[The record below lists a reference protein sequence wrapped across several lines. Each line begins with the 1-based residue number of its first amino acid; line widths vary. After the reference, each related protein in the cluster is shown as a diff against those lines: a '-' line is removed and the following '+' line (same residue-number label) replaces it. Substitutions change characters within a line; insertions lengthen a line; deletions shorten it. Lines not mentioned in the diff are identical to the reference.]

1 MPRHVPLAVCLC
13 CLTILLLLVH
23 ITLRDDYANLF
34 ALGTSLRG
42 TARNVSTTEQSGN
55 PKLPPSRC
63 LVIAST
69 AEQDTSWVET
79 QLGNEVGLSKR
90 IYVVDNASSEF
101 SVPLNKGHE
110 AMVYLT
116 YIIDE
121 YDKLSEITLFLH
133 AHQFSWH
140 NNDLLDRDAA
150 EMIRRLI
157 PGYVIRNGY
166 VNLRCHHEP
175 GCPSHI
181 FPHEPSP
188 DPAYPEIAV
197 MGLAWT
203 EIFPGELVPT
213 SLAQPCCAQMA
224 VSRDT
229 ILALP
234 RQRYVDLRDWL
245 LQTPPG
251 DELSGRIFEYL
262 WQYIWG
268 HTYEYCPSQSI
279 CYCDGY
285 GVCFGGEEQ
294 YATYDTLRHIA
305 ENMDNTLK
313 ARAIDEMPDG
323 EGIVPRDTLLK
334 SKESIEGRL
343 GSWKSSAIMRGTDPR
358 NRALEAGRSWTAT
371 DYPISIADR

>member
-1 MPRHVPLAVCLC
+1 MILHMPHHIPLIVCLC
-13 CLTILLLLVH
+13 CFAVILFMAF
-23 ITLRDDYANLF
+23 IPLRDDSTTLSMLRT
-34 ALGTSLRG
+34 ALGGTSHNMPTIG
-42 TARNVSTTEQSGN
+42 KHEDSG
-55 PKLPPSRC
+55 LPPSRC

-79 QLGNEVGLSKR
+79 ELGNELGLSKR

-116 YIIDE
+116 HIIDE
-121 YDKLSEITLFLH
+121 YDNLSEITLFLH

-157 PGYVIRNGY
+157 PDYVKRSGY

-181 FPHEPSP
+181 FPHEPNP
-188 DPAYPEIAV
+188 DPEHPEIAV

-224 VSRDT
+224 VTRDA
-229 ILALP
+229 ILALS
-234 RQRYVDLRDWL
+234 RQRYVDLRNWL
-245 LQTPPG
+245 LQTPLSDG
-251 DELSGRIFEYL
+251 LSGRVFEYI

-268 HTYEYCPSQSI
+268 HTYEYCPSQSV

-294 YATYDTLRHIA
+294 YATYDTLRHIT
-305 ENMDNTLK
+305 ENMDTTLK
-313 ARAIDEMPDG
+313 MRMLDEVPGSGD
-323 EGIVPRDTLLK
+323 IAPRDTLLK
-334 SKESIEGRL
+334 SKESVERRL
-343 GSWKSSAIMRGTDPR
+343 EAWKSSAIMRGTNPSH
-358 NRALEAGRSWTAT
+358 RALEAGR
-371 DYPISIADR
+371 P

>member
-1 MPRHVPLAVCLC
+1 MPRHLPLAVCLC
-13 CLTILLLLVH
+13 CLTILLLMVY
-23 ITLRDDYANLF
+23 ITLRDDYANLS
-34 ALGTSLRG
+34 AHGTFLRG
-42 TARNVSTTEQSGN
+42 TARNVSTTKQSEN
-55 PKLPPSRC
+55 AKLPPSRC

-116 YIIDE
+116 YIINE
-121 YDKLSEITLFLH
+121 YDNLSDITLFLH

-181 FPHEPSP
+181 FPHEPSA

-197 MGLAWT
+197 MG
-203 EIFPGELVPT
+203 ELVPS

-224 VSRDT
+224 VSRDA
-229 ILALP
+229 ILALS
-234 RQRYVDLRDWL
+234 RQRYIDLRDWL
-245 LQTPPG
+245 LQTPLG

-268 HTYEYCPSQSI
+268 HTHEYCPSQSV

-313 ARAIDEMPDG
+313 TRAIDEMPDD
-323 EGIVPRDTLLK
+323 EGIVPRDTLLR
-334 SKESIEGRL
+334 SKESIEERL
-343 GSWKSSAIMRGTDPR
+343 GSWMSSAIMRGTDPR
-358 NRALEAGRSWTAT
+358 NRALEAGRPWTAT
-371 DYPISIADR
+371 DYPISIADH

>member
-1 MPRHVPLAVCLC
+1 MPRQIPLAVCLC
-13 CLTILLLLVH
+13 CFTVLLLMLS
-23 ITLRDDYANLF
+23 ISLRDDYANLS
-34 ALGTSLRG
+34 ALDTYLRG
-42 TARNVSTTEQSGN
+42 TAQNVSTTDKSENTG
-55 PKLPPSRC
+55 PPPSRS

-69 AEQDTSWVET
+69 AEQDTSWVEA
-79 QLGNEVGLSKR
+79 QLGTELGLSKR

-121 YDKLSEITLFLH
+121 YDNLSEITLFLH
-133 AHQFSWH
+133 AHRFSWH
-140 NNDLLDRDAA
+140 NNDLLNRDAA

-181 FPHEPSP
+181 FPHEPNP
-188 DPAYPEIAV
+188 DPEYPEIEV
-197 MGLAWT
+197 MGHAWT

-224 VSRDT
+224 VSRDA
-229 ILALP
+229 ILALS
-234 RQRYVDLRDWL
+234 RRRYIDLRGWL
-245 LQTPPG
+245 LRTSLG
-251 DELSGRIFEYL
+251 DELSGRVFEYI

-268 HTYEYCPSQSI
+268 HAYEYCPSQSV

-285 GVCFGGEEQ
+285 GICFGGEEQ
-294 YATYDTLRHIA
+294 YGTYETLKHIA
-305 ENMDNTLK
+305 KNMDSTLK
-313 ARAIDEMPDG
+313 MRAPDG
-323 EGIVPRDTLLK
+323 VLDVDGIASGDTLLK
-334 SKESIEGRL
+334 SKESIEVRL
-343 GSWKSSAIMRGTDPR
+343 ESWKSSAIIRGTNPES
-358 NRALEAGRSWTAT
+358 RALEAGRPWTAT
-371 DYPISIADR
+371 

>member
-1 MPRHVPLAVCLC
+1 MIPHISRHPLLSISLC
-13 CLTILLLLVH
+13 CFTILLLMIL
-23 ITLRDDYANLF
+23 IPLRKDLTILS
-34 ALGTSLRG
+34 ALGSSLQEA
-42 TARNVSTTEQSGN
+42 ARNLSTTDKPEKSG
-55 PKLPPSRC
+55 LPLSRC

-69 AEQDTSWVET
+69 AEQDTSWVNI
-79 QLGNEVGLSKR
+79 QLGNEVGLTKR

-101 SVPLNKGHE
+101 TVPLNKGHE

-121 YDKLSEITLFLH
+121 YDNLSEITLFLH

-166 VNLRCHHEP
+166 VNLRCQHDP
-175 GCPSHI
+175 GCPAHI

-197 MGLAWT
+197 MGPAWT

-224 VSRDT
+224 VSREA
-229 ILALP
+229 ILALT

-245 LQTPPG
+245 LQTPLG
-251 DELSGRIFEYL
+251 DELSGRVFEYT
-262 WQYIWG
+262 WQYLWG
-268 HTYEYCPSQSI
+268 QRYEYCPSQSV

-285 GVCFGGEEQ
+285 GICFGGEEQ
-294 YATYDTLRHIA
+294 HATYETLKHIA
-305 ENMDNTLK
+305 ENMDTTLK
-313 ARAIDEMPDG
+313 MRALDEVTDS
-323 EGIVPRDTLLK
+323 EGITSRDTLLK
-334 SKESIEGRL
+334 SKESIEVRL
-343 GSWKSSAIMRGTDPR
+343 ESWKSSAIMRGTDPR
-358 NRALEAGRSWTAT
+358 NGVFGAGRPRTAIEA
-371 DYPISIADR
+371 P

>member
-1 MPRHVPLAVCLC
+1 MARNCLLAIGLC
-13 CLTILLLLVH
+13 CFTILLLMIL
-23 ITLRDDYANLF
+23 IPLQQDLADLST
-34 ALGTSLRG
+34 LGTFLQG
-42 TARNVSTTEQSGN
+42 AARNLSTTVKVEESGVH
-55 PKLPPSRC
+55 PSRC

-69 AEQDTSWVET
+69 AEQDTGWVET
-79 QLGNEVGLSKR
+79 ELDNEDGLSKR

-116 YIIDE
+116 YVIDE
-121 YDKLSEITLFLH
+121 YDNLSDITLFLH

-166 VNLRCHHEP
+166 VNLRCHHDP

-188 DPAYPEIAV
+188 DPAYPEIAA
-197 MGLAWT
+197 MGSAWT
-203 EIFPGELVPT
+203 EIFPDELVPT

-224 VSRDT
+224 VSRDA

-234 RQRYVDLRDWL
+234 KQRYVDLRDWL
-245 LQTPPG
+245 LQTPLG
-251 DELSGRIFEYL
+251 DDLSGRVFEYL
-262 WQYIWG
+262 WQYLWG
-268 HTYEYCPSQSI
+268 QRYEYCPSQSV

-285 GVCFGGEEQ
+285 GICYGGEEQ
-294 YATYDTLRHIA
+294 YATYDTLRHIT
-305 ENMDNTLK
+305 EDMDNTLK
-313 ARAIDEMPDG
+313 IRAIGEVPDSDG
-323 EGIVPRDTLLK
+323 VIRRDTLIK
-334 SKESIEGRL
+334 SKESMEVRL
-343 GSWKSSAIMRGTDPR
+343 DSWKSSAIKRGTDPR
-358 NRALEAGRSWTAT
+358 NRALEAGRPWTA
-371 DYPISIADR
+371 AEAL